1 MMTMLVVNMREPYLQ
16 KTGILFN
23 SKGHVTSV
31 EGMVTKVQT
40 VVMMGR
46 VSFSKMAPVGF
57 VLRKDIGCLIVRSL
71 KRQELNLTE
80 LI

>member
-1 MMTMLVVNMREPYLQ
+1 MMTMMVVNMREPYLQ
-16 KTGILFN
+16 KTGILLN

-31 EGMVTKVQT
+31 EGMVIKVQT
-40 VVMMGR
+40 VMMMGR
-46 VSFSKMAPVGF
+46 VSFQKMPLVGF
-57 VLRKDIGCLIVRSL
+57 VPRKYIGFFTVESL